1 MPLLDFHSSKSP
13 QPNKITTPLKPH
25 QLALIKA
32 CEDFEIENQN
42 KTCYESSFDVGLIGD
57 RVGAGKSLVALG
69 IIGNNQ
75 PIKKPDH
82 FKYKIREC
90 SGYRHVTPI
99 KNSDIKCQVDINM
112 IIVPHPTFGQWKSY
126 IKNDTN
132 MKVLYINGL
141 KELKLMDKDIPPIV
155 YDTNNLND
163 MVKDFFKPYDLVC
176 ISSLRIKEL
185 TQYNMNI
192 CNYFEYVSFNRIFID
207 ECDSI
212 QIKNGF
218 KFSATF
224 YWMISSSYHN
234 IKIYRPSYSYANTNP
249 NITDLRNSY
258 DSHTGYMI
266 QKRVGGLTTQNEFIK
281 KKLEFCALFKNNNN
295 TVFDKFH
302 FRNTNEFIDKSFK
315 MNEPNIIKIICKNPL
330 FMKIVGDVL
339 SNSIIN
345 RINAGDMK
353 GALNLFKCEKTNDEN
368 IIQTVCRDLNERL
381 GANNLK
387 ITKAAEKTAITTLEV
402 DQKHSL
408 LQKLNTKS
416 NELKEKIKN
425 IQDKI
430 KSNNLCCI
438 CYDEPETKM
447 MTMCCNSLYCIE
459 CITHWMKNNITTPT
473 CPFCR
478 NTITNK
484 SLLAVDN
491 SYKKEV
497 VKSSSN
503 YLKDKMDN
511 FTDLMNKLTN
521 DPVKTHKIL
530 VFSDFVAIFDK
541 LEVYFKD
548 NKIKFTKIS
557 GSSKIIY
564 NKIINYKSNVV
575 DVLLLN
581 SKTCGSGLN
590 LENTTDIIIYHQ
602 VNKDLQAQIIGRA
615 LRPGHEGELNVH
627 KLLNESENE

>member
-1 MPLLDFHSSKSP
+1 MPLLSFHSSKSP

-75 PIKKPDH
+75 PITPPDH

-99 KNSDIKCQVDINM
+99 NNSDIKCQVDINM

-155 YDTNNLND
+155 YDTNNIND

-249 NITDLRNSY
+249 NITDLRKSY

-281 KKLEFCALFKNNNN
+281 KKLEFCALFNNNN

-345 RINAGDMK
+345 RINAGDMN

-459 CITHWMKNNITTPT
+459 CITHWMKNNIITPT

-497 VKSSSN
+497 VKSSSSN
-503 YLKDKMDN
+503 LKDKMEN
-511 FTDLMNKLTN
+511 FTDLMDKLTN

-530 VFSDFVAIFDK
+530 VFSDFVAIFDE

-548 NKIKFTKIS
+548 NNIKFTKIS
-557 GSSKIIY
+557 GSSKIIE